1 MDDGCDKSVGSH
13 DVARPGSHL
22 FQDGPNKLA
31 SPDLVFEWCKD
42 CAEGRKDMNCPWCK
56 ADGVTVDLP
65 QAATEHLVVTL
76 DCRNELHVH
85 GPLEKPGIVADLAG
99 AALRRV
105 GVGFQ
110 ERTAAGPRT
119 VPAASSR
126 LEIWIGGYP
135 SFVGGADSELD
146 HNIDLWRAAGIEVN
160 LVPMFGWDPEMRRL
174 CDARGCRT
182 HEYHPGVFKG
192 KVLASW
198 CNGEF
203 LKALPDIMEKGKPSR
218 IIWFNCMTWTFE
230 AELEA
235 HRNRWIDLFG
245 FVSEY
250 QKGCLLPK
258 LEVIHPVNVFEGY
271 KPYFNPMSASQ
282 GIRFDY
288 PRPREY
294 FAVGRVS
301 RDDANKFPADMWQIF
316 AKVVAPVPVKAFV
329 LGYGPNADSRTGP
342 APPGL
347 DWQTW
352 ARGGIPAPY
361 LYGRLHCLI
370 HKTGGSRESYCRSLV
385 EAMAG
390 GRPRRSSSVTTRSP
404 NLWRMELP
412 DGCVPLRM
420 R

>member
-1 MDDGCDKSVGSH
+1 M
-13 DVARPGSHL
+13 
-22 FQDGPNKLA
+22 
-31 SPDLVFEWCKD
+31 
-42 CAEGRKDMNCPWCK
+42 
-56 ADGVTVDLP
+56 
-65 QAATEHLVVTL
+65 
-76 DCRNELHVH
+76 
-85 GPLEKPGIVADLAG
+85 
-99 AALRRV
+99 
-105 GVGFQ
+105 GFQ
-110 ERTAAGPRT
+110 ERTAAAPRT

-352 ARGGIPAPY
+352 APGGIPARD

-385 EAMAG
+385 EAMAAGVPAIVERDYAFPELVEDGVTGWLCSTSDEMSYRASHMAFDDSLRRRIALAAESALRNEIAPFDKCLEPWLRLLG
-390 GRPRRSSSVTTRSP
+390 GKP
-404 NLWRMELP
+404 E
-412 DGCVPLRM
+412 
-420 R
+420 